1 VGTTPIQEYASLFL
15 AQSLL
20 KTGDFAGARGAA
32 VRAVDGAPEGRPMPS
47 VLLQAAAVLSSAGDD
62 ATAAGLYQRFLE
74 RYPDHTDSRARSV
87 CPGTEPARRGSPARG
102 LTRLRRAVAAVA
114 IVAARRRCRASAP
127 GDRRGGP
134 RRPRAHAEG
143 AHRARGAPAR
153 RGGGESA
160 RSEAEA
166 LLDAKLPADL
176 AARALKIV
184 ADAARRAGRV
194 DAATATVNRALVSC
208 PPIAAR
214 RGSSIS
220 RGFSRRRALTS
231 RSRRSTSSCASIRR
245 ARRPAEGL
253 GLKARTLESAGRVPD
268 AEAVYQKLA
277 ADYPDQEEGG
287 SALWRLGW
295 LSWFR
300 GAQAEAA
307 ARWGRLAAVRGGQ
320 AHREAAAYWIG
331 RAHEQRGEGDA
342 AARQFAQVQADGPR
356 TYYGILAS
364 RRAAAPPRAAGVA
377 LTLPTDGKEL
387 LEADPRFARAEA
399 LRAVGLA
406 VFADEEMDELTR
418 RSLGEPK
425 RLYALSSVY
434 AQESRHHLALR
445 ILRRHF
451 QPYARSGLASLPRA
465 FWEMYYPLGW
475 RAELTEAAGRAIID
489 PLLVAAVVREE
500 SSFYPQARSRVG
512 ARGLMQLMPDTARPM
527 AQARR
532 LPFNNGDLLD
542 DPGRQSRHGLGIPVG
557 SPPGVRRRAAR
568 RRRVQCRSQPACA
581 SGGGGRRSDD
591 LEVWVEQIPFNE
603 TRAFVKRVMLSWDEY
618 RRLYGAASSAEP
630 PPVLV
635 PHCRQTVTDLTTA
648 GFWRRGAA
656 AASTGRSVPSCGS
669 GARCASW
676 SAYGASVP
684 PPSSS
689 RTRPSCLPLSWH
701 SASSCTSVYHVAFV
715 GGCGQTP
722 GRMALGIAVVRRDGG
737 GPAMAARLLG
747 CLGGCVS
754 IVTLGPRRPRH
765 ARHARSG
772 EGAR

>member
-1 VGTTPIQEYASLFL
+1 MRKVVGLLAGGLVLAHCGVAVADGTVSAAPATAATSSSVAATPVVRLSPELRDRFTAGLALLKSGEAGKAGREFGDPAWGTTPIQEYASLFL

-20 KTGDFAGARGAA
+20 KTGDIAGARGAA

-74 RYPDHTDSRARSV
+74 RYPDHTDAARARYALGLSLLGAGRLQEASRV
-87 CPGTEPARRGSPARG
+87 FGELWLLSPSSPLAADAARQLRVIGEAGLGSPAPTPKERIERAE
-102 LTRLRRAVAAVA
+102 RLL
-114 IVAARRRCRASAP
+114 
-127 GDRRGGP
+127 
-134 RRPRAHAEG
+134 G
-143 AHRARGAPAR
+143 AGA
-153 RGGGESA
+153 GESA

-194 DAATATVNRALVSC
+194 DAATATVNRALAEL
-208 PPIAAR
+208 PAD
-214 RGSSIS
+214 
-220 RGFSRRRALTS
+220 RRAPWLLDLA
-231 RSRRSTSSCASIRR
+231 RLQQRKSSDLALATLDKLVREYPKSPE
-245 ARRPAEGL
+245 AAEGL
-253 GLKARTLESAGRVPD
+253 GLKARTLESAGRIPD

-300 GAQAEAA
+300 GAHAEAA
-307 ARWGRLAAVRGGQ
+307 ARWGRLAVVRGGQ
-320 AHREAAAYWIG
+320 AYREAAAYWIG
-331 RAHEQRGEGDA
+331 RAHEQRGDGDA
-342 AARQFAQVQADGPR
+342 AARQFAQVQVDGPR

-377 LTLPTDGKEL
+377 LTFPTDGKEL

-399 LRAVGLA
+399 LRAVGLT

-542 DPGRQSRHGLGIPVG
+542 DPAANLNMGSGYLSGLLREFGDARLAAAAYNAGPTRVREWWG
-557 SPPGVRRRAAR
+557 S
-568 RRRVQCRSQPACA
+568 
-581 SGGGGRRSDD
+581 RRSDD

-618 RRLYGAASSAEP
+618 RRLYGAASSAERP
-630 PPVLV
+630 PAV
-635 PHCRQTVTDLTTA
+635 
-648 GFWRRGAA
+648 
-656 AASTGRSVPSCGS
+656 AST
-669 GARCASW
+669 
-676 SAYGASVP
+676 
-684 PPSSS
+684 
-689 RTRPSCLPLSWH
+689 
-701 SASSCTSVYHVAFV
+701 
-715 GGCGQTP
+715 
-722 GRMALGIAVVRRDGG
+722 
-737 GPAMAARLLG
+737 AAK
-747 CLGGCVS
+747 
-754 IVTLGPRRPRH
+754 P
-765 ARHARSG
+765 
-772 EGAR
+772 